1 MLDEIITLK
10 DGRKLGFALYG
21 PATGQPVLY
30 FHGTPSSR
38 LEPLLLNAYDI
49 NLVTLLESAAIRLI
63 AVDRPGM
70 GLSSLHTG
78 SDFLSFA
85 DDVKQLADH
94 LSISSC
100 PVLCW
105 SGGGPFALAMAYRFP
120 QLVSSAFILCGF
132 SRHFDKEVFNQMGF
146 NQWYFRLAKNTPWLL
161 KSAMNILRKKEIRR
175 FVPQRFTGLAYVDY
189 ALLKDISKLKLV
201 AQTTLKEACRNG
213 AAGAVYEARLYY
225 KEFGFSL
232 CAIQQPVHYWW
243 GTLDMSVNRVHAEAI
258 EQQVPHAVMHYR
270 EGEGHLSMYIKGF
283 DEVMKITSTS

>member
-49 NLVTLLESAAIRLI
+49 NLVTLLESAAVRLI

-85 DDVKQLADH
+85 
-94 LSISSC
+94 
-100 PVLCW
+100 
-105 SGGGPFALAMAYRFP
+105 LAMAYRFP

-132 SRHFDKEVFNQMGF
+132 SSHFDKEVFNQMGF

-175 FVPQRFTGLAYVDY
+175 
-189 ALLKDISKLKLV
+189 
-201 AQTTLKEACRNG
+201 
-213 AAGAVYEARLYY
+213 
-225 KEFGFSL
+225 
-232 CAIQQPVHYWW
+232 
-243 GTLDMSVNRVHAEAI
+243 
-258 EQQVPHAVMHYR
+258 
-270 EGEGHLSMYIKGF
+270 
-283 DEVMKITSTS
+283 